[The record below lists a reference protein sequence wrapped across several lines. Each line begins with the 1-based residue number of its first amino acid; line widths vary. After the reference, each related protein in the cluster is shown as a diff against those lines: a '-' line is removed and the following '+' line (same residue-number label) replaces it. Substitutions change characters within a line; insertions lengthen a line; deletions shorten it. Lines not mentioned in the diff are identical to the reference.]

1 MFKGGIKVGTYEGT
15 GAAITL
21 EIGFVP
27 DFFLAVNT
35 EDGDDVW
42 IWFNGMA
49 AATTV
54 NIAAAAATEA
64 NGVTAYAGASTVGSE
79 AAPGLTLGT
88 ALSESGKTHYY
99 IAIRMDG

>member
-1 MFKGGIKVGTYEGT
+1 MKGHIKTGTYEGT
-15 GAAITL
+15 GSAITL
-21 EIGFVP
+21 SLGFIP

-42 IWFNGMA
+42 LWFNGMA

-64 NGVTAYAGASTVGSE
+64 NGVTAYSGSSTVGSE
-79 AAPGLTLGT
+79 APPGLTLGT

-99 IAIRMDG
+99 VAIKSSE